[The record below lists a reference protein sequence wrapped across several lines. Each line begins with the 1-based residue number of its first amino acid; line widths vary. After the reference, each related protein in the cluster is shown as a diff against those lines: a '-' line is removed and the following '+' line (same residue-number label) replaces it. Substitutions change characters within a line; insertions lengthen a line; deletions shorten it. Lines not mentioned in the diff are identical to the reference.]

1 MRSSVP
7 DLFWKRAGSK
17 HCCFSTRGQD
27 GGGRVSHSLLSFIKP
42 DLPASF
48 HPAVAESMLRHRLSL
63 HPALGFEVLEG
74 AQWACGLAGVPA
86 GGTVFAQFCSWLSSI
101 PFQPLTSARHRRGPK
116 RTRRKSTKRTWR
128 KIHPCRCCCYKCPQG
143 SGQVQG
149 SAHLSSRLVL
159 PQGSS
164 MPDHLHVNSKA
175 TLVLSLFL
183 VLLLLQEPSEPLLT
197 EDRWMPRSSLPP
209 APPPSQPTQ

>member
-1 MRSSVP
+1 MKGCCVFPSLGGEKMRSSVP
-7 DLFWKRAGSK
+7 DLFWERTGSK

-27 GGGRVSHSLLSFIKP
+27 GGGRVSHSPLSFTKP

-101 PFQPLTSARHRRGPK
+101 PFQPLTSAGHRRGPK
-116 RTRRKSTKRTWR
+116 RTPRKSTKRTWR
-128 KIHPCRCCCYKCPQG
+128 KIHPCRCCAINVLNA
-143 SGQVQG
+143 QVKFRG
-149 SAHLSSRLVL
+149 
-159 PQGSS
+159 
-164 MPDHLHVNSKA
+164 
-175 TLVLSLFL
+175 
-183 VLLLLQEPSEPLLT
+183 
-197 EDRWMPRSSLPP
+197 PP
-209 APPPSQPTQ
+209 TCHPGWFSYPPTRFQHARPCACQ